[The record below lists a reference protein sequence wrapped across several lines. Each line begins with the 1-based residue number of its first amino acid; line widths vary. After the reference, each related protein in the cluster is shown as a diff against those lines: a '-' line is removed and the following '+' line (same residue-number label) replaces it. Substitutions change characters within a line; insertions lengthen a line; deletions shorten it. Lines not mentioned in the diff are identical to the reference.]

1 MKGRTAPAPVP
12 VGQRAAAG
20 GGLNVVSST
29 VVVAT
34 VSFRVATPSHQA
46 EKVQCVVLGCVFN
59 HVSRKSLL
67 FFFCGSRKGFLP
79 KKLASRLSVCLLR
92 QPNRVESSLH
102 VFITHHTWQK
112 SIATILPVTQNNRG
126 QKSLAPTCQARG
138 WRSVAICHRI
148 QHRAN
153 LHNGPAMATCHKGL
167 SKAPCLV
174 LAHGLAG
181 RKRWIFQTIT
191 VIHVLYLG
199 KQYNTATTVHTSFQH
214 RQYDDGTTLTA
225 SRHHR
230 RRHQASQIRHVP
242 SCKAFDIS
250 MCTSNDD
257 GNRSQGTTLATYQGI
272 GMACMPTYQGLNDQ
286 GARGD
291 AE

>member
-1 MKGRTAPAPVP
+1 M
-12 VGQRAAAG
+12 
-20 GGLNVVSST
+20 
-29 VVVAT
+29 
-34 VSFRVATPSHQA
+34 
-46 EKVQCVVLGCVFN
+46 FN

-67 FFFCGSRKGFLP
+67 YFCGSSKGFLP

-92 QPNRVESSLH
+92 LPNRVESSRVYMYQSH
-102 VFITHHTWQK
+102 ITTAKEHCNHPACQTKQPRPK
-112 SIATILPVTQNNRG
+112 E
-126 QKSLAPTCQARG
+126 PTCQARG

-167 SKAPCLV
+167 PKAPCLV

-191 VIHVLYLG
+191 VIHVLYLC

-230 RRHQASQIRHVP
+230 RRHQASQIRP
-242 SCKAFDIS
+242 FD
-250 MCTSNDD
+250 
-257 GNRSQGTTLATYQGI
+257 R
-272 GMACMPTYQGLNDQ
+272 
-286 GARGD
+286 GAR
-291 AE
+291 E

>member
-1 MKGRTAPAPVP
+1 MSVRAAGNTFLAAGLELLASNDDSSQGGGEVKGRTAPAPVP
-12 VGQRAAAG
+12 VGQRSAAG

-46 EKVQCVVLGCVFN
+46 EKVQCVLLGFVFN

-67 FFFCGSRKGFLP
+67 YFCGSSKGFLP
-79 KKLASRLSVCLLR
+79 KKLASRLGCLSVSFAC
-92 QPNRVESSLH
+92 QTESSRVESTC
-102 VFITHHTWQK
+102 INHTSPRQK
-112 SIATILPVTQNNRG
+112 SIATILPVKQNNRG
-126 QKSLAPTCQARG
+126 QKSLAPPTCQARG

-167 SKAPCLV
+167 PKAPCLV

-191 VIHVLYLG
+191 VIHVLYL
-199 KQYNTATTVHTSFQH
+199 
-214 RQYDDGTTLTA
+214 
-225 SRHHR
+225 
-230 RRHQASQIRHVP
+230 
-242 SCKAFDIS
+242 
-250 MCTSNDD
+250 
-257 GNRSQGTTLATYQGI
+257 
-272 GMACMPTYQGLNDQ
+272 
-286 GARGD
+286 AR
-291 AE
+291 